1 LGLGSLVHE
10 ADGVTTSSNL
20 GPVGVVLDFAT
31 ELHDGS
37 DDVRC
42 LTRVDSDSSMVVV
55 VMVMVGLVSSLRD
68 LLEMLLVFVESL
80 DIFLEHFF
88 SFTFGLLAL
97 SFQNFF
103 LG

>member
-1 LGLGSLVHE
+1 MGLGSLVHE

-55 VMVMVGLVSSLRD
+55 VVMVGLVSTLRD
-68 LLEMLLVFVESL
+68 FLEMLLGFVEVLDISL
-80 DIFLEHFF
+80 DHFF
-88 SFTFGLLAL
+88 
-97 SFQNFF
+97 
-103 LG
+103 